1 MLENSGMSMFTRIY
15 KLQKEIRGTFVEAE
29 VGTYASGAAF
39 FLFLSLIP
47 MVMIVSGILPH
58 DLIAKKEMVNISQA
72 VVPEKIYNFLIGIV
86 DGYNGNNMTLLSV
99 SAFVIV
105 WSASKGVLALIRGL
119 NHIYEVDETR
129 GYILLRLKASFY
141 TVFLLLAIL
150 LSAGVL
156 VFGNTLAGWIIPDS
170 GPAARLWRI
179 FGGVRHIFVAAMI
192 SVVFCTMY
200 SLLPNNQQS
209 WKEHYPGAVVTS
221 VFWTLYSFG
230 FSIYIDYFG
239 GFSMYG
245 SLTSIVIVMIWLYF
259 CMYIFFGGAL
269 VNKWLNDYR
278 EIT

>member
-1 MLENSGMSMFTRIY
+1 MSIY
-15 KLQKEIRGTFVEAE
+15 TKIYRLIKEMRRSISEAE

-47 MVMIVSGILPH
+47 MVMIISGILPH
-58 DLIAKKEMVNISQA
+58 DVLSKKEMVNISQA
-72 VVPEKIYNFLIGIV
+72 VIPEKIYVFLLSIV
-86 DGYNGNNMTLLSV
+86 DGYHGNSITLLSV
-99 SAFVIV
+99 SALVVV

-119 NHIYEVDETR
+119 NHICEVNESSA
-129 GYILLRLKASFY
+129 YILLRLKASFY
-141 TVFLLLAIL
+141 TIFLLLAIL

-156 VFGNTLAGWIIPDS
+156 VFGNSLAKWLVPDS
-170 GPAARLWRI
+170 GIAADFWRF
-179 FGGVRHIFVAAMI
+179 FGGIRHIFVAGMI

-200 SLLPNNQQS
+200 SLLPNNQLT
-209 WKEHYPGAVVTS
+209 WKDHYPGAVFTS

-245 SLTSIVIVMIWLYF
+245 SLTTIVIVMIWLYF

-269 VNKWLNDYR
+269 VNKWIVDGYVDDYLSQF
-278 EIT
+278 